1 MVYCEH
7 ATPSPRDAGAS
18 GLSLVLRRAA
28 ADTRGQ
34 HGALHCAGAAG
45 MHGGKE
51 GRREN
56 DVKRKETKGLA
67 RTAGD
72 KATGAWRIGGR
83 GGRRQRGA

>member
-1 MVYCEH
+1 
-7 ATPSPRDAGAS
+7 
-18 GLSLVLRRAA
+18 
-28 ADTRGQ
+28 
-34 HGALHCAGAAG
+34 